1 MLGSV
6 NSDYMPILD
15 IGAEKS
21 RFLHESA
28 DGLADL
34 RAGRFDVISAIYGE
48 TVPFDTGTI
57 TPVPSIPRSHAR
69 AVGAVL
75 HARRTAIAQDSLS
88 ALDVLNAMQRRSRV
102 ENGMAS
108 GRPPSDWRIW
118 MGDALAVEKDLDGGT
133 AGVVDEDYFR
143 TVNRYLASQQAPAG
157 ARQTFAFIRAFSLQ
171 DFKAASALADTLNPG
186 ETGATW
192 LALDDLRDAGTIAKI
207 RTGDIPGAH
216 AYWRSLGKRATR
228 ADNQVRSLL
237 IVAYM
242 IAADQALHPH
252 GAPVPPEAPP
262 AH

>member
-1 MLGSV
+1 
-6 NSDYMPILD
+6 
-15 IGAEKS
+15 
-21 RFLHESA
+21 
-28 DGLADL
+28 
-34 RAGRFDVISAIYGE
+34 
-48 TVPFDTGTI
+48 
-57 TPVPSIPRSHAR
+57 
-69 AVGAVL
+69 
-75 HARRTAIAQDSLS
+75 
-88 ALDVLNAMQRRSRV
+88 
-102 ENGMAS
+102 
-108 GRPPSDWRIW
+108 
-118 MGDALAVEKDLDGGT
+118 
-133 AGVVDEDYFR
+133 
-143 TVNRYLASQQAPAG
+143 LASQQAPAG